1 MNINKII
8 LWVLLGITMIGC
20 NRKIAPTIIY
30 QDKIVTRIDTVKVIS
45 KETDTIP
52 CDDFAYYLT
61 DEIHDTVYVK
71 VIDKQLSVKYI
82 NKRDTIFR
90 ETIIVQPAP
99 LRSVTKIDNSIKNK
113 AKNGSAIGDGN
124 TITTKK
130 TNWWWI
136 FFAGM
141 ASWFIIQNVVWRFIK
156 NSNPVTKILSLF
168 T

>member
-1 MNINKII
+1 MKINIKVT
-8 LWVLLGITMIGC
+8 LVVLGMSLLIGC

-30 QDKIVTRIDTVKVIS
+30 KDKIVTKTDTVTVVS

-52 CDDFAYYLT
+52 CDDFQTFIEGDKDTVFVQVVKNVLT
-61 DEIHDTVYVK
+61 VKTVVKRDTVY
-71 VIDKQLSVKYI
+71 
-82 NKRDTIFR
+82 R

-99 LRSVTKIDNSIKNK
+99 IRSVTKIDNSVHNK

-136 FFAGM
+136 FLAGM
-141 ASWFIIQNVVWRFIK
+141 LTMFIIQNVGWRFIK
-156 NSNPVTKILSLF
+156 RYIPILNF
-168 T
+168 TA